1 MGGGWAAET
10 AAAESRPDWVR
21 GHGSMRWVG
30 CPVFGFA
37 APAEHFSH
45 VVIDCSRQKMGAV
58 MTKGKCVDFLKD
70 NEKAN

>member
-1 MGGGWAAET
+1 
-10 AAAESRPDWVR
+10 
-21 GHGSMRWVG
+21 MRWVG
-30 CPVFGFA
+30 YPVFGFA